1 MSQGS
6 DNEPI
11 QNAPNE
17 PKRGQNGGLEQAR
30 TIDIP
35 MGKITAFCDS
45 KWGLWRLLRHNN
57 WTSMIETF
65 YDPETRAMMEFET
78 EEQAWRWYEEQN

>member
-1 MSQGS
+1 MSPS
-6 DNEPI
+6 
-11 QNAPNE
+11 QNAPN
-17 PKRGQNGGLEQAR
+17 GQKTGQHGEQEQAR

-35 MGKITAFCDS
+35 TGKITSFCDP
-45 KWGLWRLLRHNN
+45 KRGLWRLLRHNN

-78 EEQAWRWYEEQN
+78 EEQAWQWYEEQH